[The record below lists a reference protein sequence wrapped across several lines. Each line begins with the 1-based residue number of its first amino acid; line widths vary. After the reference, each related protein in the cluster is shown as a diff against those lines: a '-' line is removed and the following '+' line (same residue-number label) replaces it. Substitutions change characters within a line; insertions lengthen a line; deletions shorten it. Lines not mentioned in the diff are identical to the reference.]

1 MQNLDRLEG
10 KKWTRQIEEDQIAHL
25 RKLLLHEE
33 EVNAHLALQ
42 LMTGSGVPKELLTDL
57 LGLYFKEGF
66 PNLQEKIRALLFPCL
81 PDSLKLILKFGTDRP
96 PATADPKLW
105 KKWLATKEINV
116 QRLLSLL
123 Q

>member
-10 KKWTRQIEEDQIAHL
+10 KKWTKQIPEDQVVHL
-25 RKLLLHEE
+25 RKLLLHDQ

-42 LMTGSGVPKELLTDL
+42 LIKGSGLPKELMTDL
-57 LGLYFKEGF
+57 LGLYFKEDF
-66 PNLQEKIRALLFPCL
+66 PQLQEKITVLLFPYL
-81 PDSLKLILKFGTDRP
+81 PDSLKLVLKFGPERP
-96 PATADPKLW
+96 LTSSDPKLW

-123 Q
+123 R